1 MNKDFFITDS
11 RRTTPWTGD
20 ADATELQHFID
31 RKVDSLYAEKHLAL
45 SETEEARLL
54 NSYAPQRCP
63 YCGHEEYTGY
73 GRTRNGV
80 KRYCCKSCNMTF
92 TIITGTIFKDHRIPI
107 SEWIDFC
114 LCLFRFQSF
123 TSISKTNRND
133 YSTVKYWLNKFLIV
147 MSDYQKDIILEGTV

>member
-11 RRTTPWTGD
+11 RWTPSWTGD

-31 RKVDSLYAEKHLAL
+31 RKVDSLYANKHMAL

-54 NSYAPQRCP
+54 NSFELNRCP

-80 KRYCCKSCNMTF
+80 KR
-92 TIITGTIFKDHRIPI
+92 
-107 SEWIDFC
+107 
-114 LCLFRFQSF
+114 
-123 TSISKTNRND
+123 
-133 YSTVKYWLNKFLIV
+133 
-147 MSDYQKDIILEGTV
+147 

>member
-31 RKVDSLYAEKHLAL
+31 RKVDALYADKHKAI
-45 SETEEARLL
+45 SETEEAGLL
-54 NSYAPQRCP
+54 NSYEPQKCP
-63 YCGHEEYTGY
+63 YCGHEEYMGY

-80 KRYCCKSCNMTF
+80 KRYCCKSCRRTF
-92 TIITGTIFKDHRIPI
+92 TIITGTIFQDHKIPI

-123 TSISKTNRND
+123 TSISKTNRNA
-133 YSTVKYWLNKFLIV
+133 YSTVKYWLMNCYSKVRHTMQNF
-147 MSDYQKDIILEGTV
+147 

>member
-20 ADATELQHFID
+20 AEATELQHFID

-45 SETEEARLL
+45 SETEEAKLL

-80 KRYCCKSCNMTF
+80 KRYCCKSCNRTF
-92 TIITGTIFKDHRIPI
+92 TIITGTIFQYHRIPI
-107 SEWIDFC
+107 SEWI
-114 LCLFRFQSF
+114 SG
-123 TSISKTNRND
+123 SSA
-133 YSTVKYWLNKFLIV
+133 SHP
-147 MSDYQKDIILEGTV
+147 YQKPTEMITAQSNTG